1 MPKSAEVVCPIPW
14 GVLGNRLSLDEDT
27 LCSLESLAHMDDLC
41 FRIQVIGDM
50 AFIYE
55 PVTMD
60 ASSTSGL
67 FDWGTPADN
76 QDTAAYLQ
84 TTLSA
89 NNILHTFIL
98 PSKKDKASQTPWYYI
113 GAHVWTITS
122 PMPIWQ
128 STSDKGKKICITR
141 LRKRCRGKYSETD
154 LGRMIEDGRLAPF
167 CVEVSGKS
175 CISMS
180 CAFAAD
186 RLGYE
191 NPKLANRH
199 N

>member
-1 MPKSAEVVCPIPW
+1 
-14 GVLGNRLSLDEDT
+14 
-27 LCSLESLAHMDDLC
+27 MDDLC

-98 PSKKDKASQTPWYYI
+98 PSKKVVCVRTLTA
-113 GAHVWTITS
+113 VLLTS
-122 PMPIWQ
+122 
-128 STSDKGKKICITR
+128 
-141 LRKRCRGKYSETD
+141 
-154 LGRMIEDGRLAPF
+154 F
-167 CVEVSGKS
+167 SGQ
-175 CISMS
+175 
-180 CAFAAD
+180 
-186 RLGYE
+186 G
-191 NPKLANRH
+191 
-199 N
+199 